1 MKLGLFCLSL
11 VVEVVLGVVSVWYV
25 QNIRFDFLY
34 VFLRSMLLLCMT
46 GGETMT
52 ERPWGWGCIFSLS
65 FYSVLREFMSD
76 KRMVKA
82 RCILTFPHYIRVR
95 KNVFDWQCLY
105 FGIERGLYFA
115 LAFKSFFICICII
128 RLGFVL
134 PQYSLV
140 C

>member
-1 MKLGLFCLSL
+1 MKLGLSCLSL
-11 VVEVVLGVVSVWYV
+11 VVEVVLGVVSVWHV

-34 VFLRSMLLLCMT
+34 VFFRSMLLLCMT

-52 ERPWGWGCIFSLS
+52 EALRMRLHSQS
-65 FYSVLREFMSD
+65 FILFCFAGVHD
-76 KRMVKA
+76 KRMVKV
-82 RCILTFPHYIRVR
+82 RCILTFPYYIRVR

-134 PQYSLV
+134 PHYSLV